1 MKEYDIVAVLW
12 EDHIQFSRT
21 AFVKNPDKAI
31 IPSLSVGILYK
42 ETKKT
47 LTIISNIERY
57 QEHDDV
63 DYMVILKSTVVSV
76 KKYGLIQLRQIRK

>member
-21 AFVKNPDKAI
+21 SFIDDPDKAI
-31 IPSLSVGILYK
+31 IPSLSVGVLYK
-42 ETKKT
+42 DSKKT
-47 LTIISNIERY
+47 LTIVSNIERY

-63 DYMVILKSTVVSV
+63 DYMVILKNTVVSV
-76 KKYGLIQLRQIRK
+76 KKFGSIKLRKIRK